1 MHLRERGSVN
11 TYEGD
16 IAANEAAHNEWLCA
30 KEENLVSL
38 RDFCQEKMRMVFG
51 EKDFSPLLVLVK
63 DQKYWP
69 AREAGWTHS
78 EFAVARTL
86 LDGRYESDAE
96 LMEISQQE

>member
-1 MHLRERGSVN
+1 MYLRERGSVN

-16 IAANEAAHNEWLCA
+16 IVANEAAHNEWLCA
-30 KEENLVSL
+30 KEENLAKMQ
-38 RDFCQEKMRMVFG
+38 DFCQEKLTMLFG

-69 AREAGWTHS
+69 AREAGWTHP
-78 EFAVARTL
+78 EFSVARTL

-96 LMEISQQE
+96 LLEISQQE